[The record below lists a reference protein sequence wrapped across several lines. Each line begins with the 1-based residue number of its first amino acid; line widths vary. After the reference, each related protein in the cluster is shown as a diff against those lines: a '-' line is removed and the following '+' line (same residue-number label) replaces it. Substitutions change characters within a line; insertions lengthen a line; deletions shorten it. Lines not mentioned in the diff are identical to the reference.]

1 VAASAPVESAL
12 RAAWLRRGALAWLLL
27 PLSLLYR
34 AALAL
39 RQAAY
44 DIGLHQR
51 SRVGVPVLVVG
62 NVYVGG
68 TGKTPLTIEL
78 VRALQQRGWQPGVV
92 SRGYG
97 ASAAPSPRL
106 IRPDQRADEV
116 GDEPLLIARAT
127 GAPVAVN
134 ANRVAAAGALIKAAP
149 ECDVIVADDGLQHL
163 SLARDFEIAVVD
175 ERGLGNGWLLPAGP
189 LREPP
194 ARLTRVDAVVAH
206 NTECSA
212 LALDNCYAMRSTL
225 APQAYALADRGRVL
239 TLEDLRTRQRQSS
252 LRLAAAAGIGVPQR
266 FFDMLTATGLAI
278 SETVPLPDHHRF
290 DDDTFGGSAADI
302 VLITEKDAVK
312 CEGIERL
319 RRDPRIWVVQLVAQV
334 PDALIDRIVGRLRAT
349 KTTKATHGS
358 PPA

>member
-1 VAASAPVESAL
+1 VTARASVESAL
-12 RAAWLRRGALAWLLL
+12 RAAWQRRGALAWLLL

-39 RQAAY
+39 RRAAY
-44 DIGLHQR
+44 AIGLRR
-51 SRVGVPVLVVG
+51 SNRVGVPVLVVG

-78 VRALQQRGWQPGVV
+78 VRALRQRGWHPGVV

-97 ASAAPSPRL
+97 GGAAPSPRL
-106 IRPDQRADEV
+106 VQVDHRADEV

-127 GAPVAVN
+127 GARVAVD
-134 ANRVAAAGALIKAAP
+134 ANRAAAASALLQAEP

-163 SLARDFEIAVVD
+163 ALGRDFEIAVID

-194 ARLTRVDAVVAH
+194 GRLARVDAVVAH
-206 NTECSA
+206 NTDCSA
-212 LALDNCYAMRSTL
+212 LALQNCYAMRTRL
-225 APQAYALADRGRVL
+225 AAQAYALADRGRVL
-239 TLEDLRTRQRQSS
+239 TLEELRARQRGGR
-252 LRLAAAAGIGVPQR
+252 LRIAAAAGIGVPQR
-266 FFDMLTATGLAI
+266 FFHMLTAAGLTI
-278 SETVPLPDHHRF
+278 TETVPLPDHHRF
-290 DDDTFGGSAADI
+290 DDDPFRASAADI

-312 CEGIERL
+312 CEGVESL
-319 RRDPRIWVVQLVAQV
+319 RRDPRIWVVPLVAQI
-334 PDALIDRIVGRLRAT
+334 PDTLVDRIVTRLRET

-358 PPA
+358 QAA